1 MLFYRIVK
9 FEKQGESCFF
19 TSGFFLI
26 FNCFYPVKFYFMAK
40 ITLKKIAEALGLS
53 PATVSKALKD
63 YPDISE
69 ATKTKVRELAEILDY
84 KPNSLA
90 QSLRN
95 QESRIIGLII
105 PQIVHHF
112 FSNIINGVIQAA
124 ARKGYMVI
132 TLQSNES
139 YELEKEQIERLIEKN
154 VDGILISL
162 SDKTVH
168 HKHINRIKD
177 YGVPIVLY
185 DKISKLVHCSK
196 VIIDDRKAACNATQ
210 YLIDTGCRKIAH
222 IRGSMTPQTTV
233 DRFLGY
239 KEALKQNGIPYD
251 ETLVYTSEDLSFEEG
266 YELAGKIIED
276 HGDLDGIFT
285 FTDLL
290 ASGVLVRF
298 KELGIAVPHDV
309 SIMGF
314 SNWFLAR
321 VTSPSLSTV
330 DQPGYEMGE
339 KAFSVLYREIENNK
353 AGKLSPPEIVEI
365 PTRVIA
371 RDSTKKISS

>member
-1 MLFYRIVK
+1 MPKV
-9 FEKQGESCFF
+9 
-19 TSGFFLI
+19 
-26 FNCFYPVKFYFMAK
+26 
-40 ITLKKIAEALGLS
+40 TLKKIAEVLGIS

-63 YPDISE
+63 YPDISK
-69 ATKTKVRELAEILDY
+69 ATKIKVQELAKTLNY
-84 KPNSLA
+84 KPNSVA

-124 ARKGYMVI
+124 AKKGYLVI

-139 YELEKEQIERLIEKN
+139 YELEKKQIELLIEKN

-162 SDKTVH
+162 SDKTIN
-168 HKHINRIKD
+168 HKHINQIID

-185 DKISKLVHCSK
+185 DKISKLVNCSK
-196 VIIDDRKAACNATQ
+196 VIINDRKAARNATQ
-210 YLIDTGCRKIAH
+210 YLIDTGCRRIAH
-222 IRGSMTPQTTV
+222 IRGPLAPQTTV

-239 KEALKQNGIPYD
+239 KKALELNGIPYN
-251 ETLVYTSEDLSFEEG
+251 ESLVYTSENLSFEDG
-266 YELAGKIIED
+266 YSIAKTMLEEHDDI
-276 HGDLDGIFT
+276 DGVFS
-285 FTDLL
+285 FTDLV

-298 KELGIAVPHDV
+298 KEMGVDVPEDI

-314 SNWFLAR
+314 SNWFLTN

-330 DQPGYEMGE
+330 DQPGYEMGK
-339 KAFSVLYREIENNK
+339 KAFSLLYHEIK
-353 AGKLSPPEIVEI
+353 SSKTDKLTTPEIIEI
-365 PTRVIA
+365 PTKVIA
-371 RDSTKKISS
+371 RGSTKKT

>member
-1 MLFYRIVK
+1 MSKV
-9 FEKQGESCFF
+9 
-19 TSGFFLI
+19 
-26 FNCFYPVKFYFMAK
+26 
-40 ITLKKIAEALGLS
+40 TLKKIGEALGIS

-69 ATKTKVRELAEILDY
+69 STKKKVQELAEILDY

-95 QESRIIGLII
+95 QESKIIGLII

-124 ARKGYMVI
+124 AKKGYMVI
-132 TLQSNES
+132 TLQSNER
-139 YELEKEQIERLIEKN
+139 YELEKEQIRRLIEKN
-154 VDGILISL
+154 VDGILLSL
-162 SDKTVH
+162 SDTTIH
-168 HKHINRIKD
+168 HKHINQIID

-196 VIIDDRKAACNATQ
+196 VIIDDRKAAFNATK
-210 YLIDTGCRKIAH
+210 YLIDTGCKKIVH
-222 IRGSMTPQTTV
+222 IRGPMTPQTTI

-239 KEALKQNGIPYD
+239 KKALELYDIPYD
-251 ETLVYTSEDLSFEEG
+251 ESMVYTSEDLSFEDG
-266 YELAGKIIED
+266 YQLAKKIMED
-276 HGDLDGIFT
+276 HNDTDGIFS
-285 FTDLL
+285 FTDLV

-298 KELGIAVPHDV
+298 KEMGIRVPDDI

-321 VTSPSLSTV
+321 VTSPSLSTI

-339 KAFSVLYREIENNK
+339 KAFLLLYNEIR
-353 AGKLSPPEIVEI
+353 AGKTDQLVKPEIVEI
-365 PTRVIA
+365 PTKIIVRE
-371 RDSTKKISS
+371 STKNV